1 MGENSVIIQLE
12 NIVFSY
18 AGGKRVLDDLCF
30 SLEEGAK
37 LGLIGHNGSG
47 KTTML
52 HIIMGLLKP
61 SSGTIRAFGKPIE
74 TKKDF
79 LDVRRKI
86 GFLFQDADDQ
96 LFCPTVLEDI
106 AFGPLNT
113 GSLAPSRFHIDNENG
128 DARIIELVA
137 GEILTRSTLDR
148 VKSEKDGVVA
158 DIERDI
164 LKLAVIER
172 HKGTGR
178 MGMGLVRGF
187 GLQGGAIA
195 SSVAHDSHNV
205 IVVGTNDRDM
215 CHAAETLRDMG
226 GGMVAV
232 RSETILAKVPLQV
245 AGLMSVEP
253 VDVLVKQL
261 NTLEQEVASLGCSI
275 SDPFMRLSFLALP
288 VIPQLRLTDR
298 GLVDVD
304 AFDFVPLFVQDR

>member
-1 MGENSVIIQLE
+1 
-12 NIVFSY
+12 
-18 AGGKRVLDDLCF
+18 
-30 SLEEGAK
+30 
-37 LGLIGHNGSG
+37 
-47 KTTML
+47 
-52 HIIMGLLKP
+52 
-61 SSGTIRAFGKPIE
+61 
-74 TKKDF
+74 
-79 LDVRRKI
+79 
-86 GFLFQDADDQ
+86 
-96 LFCPTVLEDI
+96 
-106 AFGPLNT
+106 
-113 GSLAPSRFHIDNENG
+113 SRFHIENG
-128 DARIIELVA
+128 SGNARIIELVA
-137 GEILTRSTLDR
+137 GEILTRTTLDR
-148 VKSEKDGVVA
+148 VKSEKGGVVA

-172 HKGTGR
+172 HQGTGR
-178 MGMGLVRGF
+178 TGMGLVRGF

-232 RSETILAKVPLQV
+232 RSETTLAKVPLQV
-245 AGLMSVEP
+245 AGLMSVES